1 MRNATA
7 VVPPALR
14 HHPTATTVV
23 PPPWLSKQPTIATMA
38 RMNEMTAR
46 DAKNRFGQ
54 LLDAAQRA
62 PVRVTKNGRAVT
74 IMLSVQHYERL
85 RGAAWERLTAT
96 MDRMSEE
103 ASANNLTDAKL
114 DELLANES

>member
-1 MRNATA
+1 
-7 VVPPALR
+7 
-14 HHPTATTVV
+14 
-23 PPPWLSKQPTIATMA
+23 MA

-54 LLDAAQRA
+54 LLDAAQRT

-96 MDRMSEE
+96 MDRMAEE
-103 ASANNLTDAKL
+103 TSANNLTDAKL
-114 DELLANES
+114 DALLANES